1 VLVKTRDMSC
11 DQTSES
17 DFMANYAFDP
27 IDVAEALLAHIELL
41 ADQRARFRR
50 SLMWSVEMIETPD
63 LDLDTVGRD

>member
-1 VLVKTRDMSC
+1 
-11 DQTSES
+11 
-17 DFMANYAFDP
+17 MANYSFDP